1 VIRLISIKTKKL
13 KEKEILQ
20 ICRLKNTEWSYG
32 IKSQF
37 IWFKKNIKD
46 NDTHF
51 LLYLKNTLIGY
62 LSLRKKLLISKK
74 NKKIYKKFFL
84 LFDTFIVKKR
94 FRSKKFSYLIML
106 LALDFINKK
115 KMLSVL
121 ICSKSLSTYYSRF
134 NWKKISKFDINVK
147 SKNLKGLNVF
157 YFQNKKKDLLLFNKS
172 SQINLFI
179 NN

>member
-1 VIRLISIKTKKL
+1 
-13 KEKEILQ
+13 
-20 ICRLKNTEWSYG
+20 
-32 IKSQF
+32 
-37 IWFKKNIKD
+37 
-46 NDTHF
+46 
-51 LLYLKNTLIGY
+51 
-62 LSLRKKLLISKK
+62 
-74 NKKIYKKFFL
+74 
-84 LFDTFIVKKR
+84 
-94 FRSKKFSYLIML
+94 ML